1 MRIMRYAVRRLL
13 FVVPVLFGV
22 SLITFILLH
31 VIPGNPI
38 DRITSIYIP
47 EARIEELKREA
58 GFADPIYVQFSRY
71 MGRLIHG
78 NAGTSFVTGRSVK
91 SELSEVFPA
100 TFELT
105 TLGIL
110 LAVVIG
116 TPLGI
121 LAAVKRDSVIDHVV
135 RVVAVLG
142 FSVPLFWLGLLL
154 IYFVFYL
161 LNIVPGPFG
170 RIEPLIEPP
179 DHITGLYILDS
190 LLTRNWETLISS
202 IRVLILPVATLVA
215 SAMAPIARMVRS
227 EMIEALDSDY
237 IRTAKSLGLPRKTVL
252 FWAMRNA
259 LLPNITMTGSIY
271 GYLLGGS
278 VLIETVF
285 AWPGMGKYAFEAIAN
300 NDYPSVQGYI
310 LLVTFMYVVIYLLLD
325 ILYCI
330 LDSRIRF

>member
-1 MRIMRYAVRRLL
+1 MRYVLRRLL
-13 FVVPVLFGV
+13 FIVPVLFGV
-22 SLITFILLH
+22 SLVTFILLH

-47 EARIEELKREA
+47 EARIEELKKEA
-58 GFADPIYVQFSRY
+58 GFADPIHVQFLRY
-71 MGRLIHG
+71 MGKLIHG
-78 NAGTSFVTGRSVK
+78 NTGTSFVSGRSVR

-105 TLGIL
+105 TLAIL
-110 LAVVIG
+110 LAIVIG

-121 LAAVKRDSVIDHVV
+121 LAAVKRDSLVDHVV
-135 RVVAVLG
+135 RVVAVIG

-161 LNIVPGPFG
+161 WNIVPAPLG
-170 RIEPLIEPP
+170 RIESLIEPP
-179 DHITGLYILDS
+179 DNITGLYILDS
-190 LLTRNWETLISS
+190 LLTRNWESLISS
-202 IRVLILPVATLVA
+202 IRVLILPVVTLVA

-237 IRTAKSLGLPRKTVL
+237 IRTAKSLGLSQRIVL

-259 LLPNITMTGSIY
+259 LLPNITMAGSIY

-300 NDYPSVQGYI
+300 SDYPVVQGYI
-310 LLVTFMYVVIYLLLD
+310 LLVTFMYIIIYLLLD
-325 ILYCI
+325 ILYCF
-330 LDSRIRF
+330 LDSRIRV